1 MLAALNTSQ
10 RKLLGGLRGVRRSPH
25 QARVE
30 NLSPL
35 RRGSVV
41 SARVYAGD
49 CEANVEK
56 ERIGWGVVENHSAPW
71 PGKPR
76 RAHTLP
82 VDPHVVTC
90 KHHHHPLGYHP
101 RNGREGD
108 EMRIPELPPTPQ
120 KEKGKNR
127 CLSFRRIV
135 MLTGYLYQQ

>member
-1 MLAALNTSQ
+1 MLAALNASQ

-25 QARVE
+25 RARME

-35 RRGSVV
+35 RRSSVV
-41 SARVYAGD
+41 SARVYARD

-56 ERIGWGVVENHSAPW
+56 ERTGWGGVENLSAPW
-71 PGKPR
+71 PGKRR

-108 EMRIPELPPTPQ
+108 GMRIPKLPPHPTERER
-120 KEKGKNR
+120 EKQV
-127 CLSFRRIV
+127 LIF
-135 MLTGYLYQQ
+135 